1 MCQQNEFA
9 KETIDLF
16 SLELVI
22 ILRITKISINIS
34 DINAILQVNVHT
46 SLNVLSAN
54 SELQMEIFQNYPF
67 HIEYRRKLDF

>member
-22 ILRITKISINIS
+22 ILRITKNFYRHFRYQRNFVGQRPYSFECPIGEFRVI
-34 DINAILQVNVHT
+34 DGDFPK
-46 SLNVLSAN
+46 LSV
-54 SELQMEIFQNYPF
+54 SY
-67 HIEYRRKLDF
+67 